1 MKKLRIEGVETVILD
16 VPLVRPHRFTRSS
29 TDAHPTLLVTVIT
42 RASAVESARAS
53 CRPARMELF
62 TGDIVRTEGR
72 DQHRLAS
79 EGVATPPSTR
89 GRVA

>member
-1 MKKLRIEGVETVILD
+1 MILD
-16 VPLVRPHRFTRSS
+16 VPLVRPHRFTRTG

-42 RASAVESARAS
+42 RASAVESARAL
-53 CRPARMELF
+53 CRPALMELF

-79 EGVATPPSTR
+79 ECVRNAANHQG
-89 GRVA
+89 